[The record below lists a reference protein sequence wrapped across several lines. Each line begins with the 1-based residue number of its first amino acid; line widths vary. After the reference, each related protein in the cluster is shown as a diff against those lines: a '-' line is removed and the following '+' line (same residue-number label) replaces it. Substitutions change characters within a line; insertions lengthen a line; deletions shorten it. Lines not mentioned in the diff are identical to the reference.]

1 VLAGFPARNALRKVL
16 LVDLPRTEY
25 QDALRSQQAIIE
37 RKLLRGGP
45 DTLLLLEH
53 PPTITL
59 GKRGLDSH
67 VLMPRDQLKARGVA
81 FYNVDRGGGATYH
94 GPGQLVGY
102 PIFDLTNPRRRIR
115 DYVSM
120 LEETIIRTLANFGVS
135 GFRQD
140 GKVGVWTD
148 THDKIASI
156 GIRIRRGITSH
167 GFSLN
172 VDLEIDPQE
181 LIISCDMPDA
191 RMVSLNQISETPVSL
206 ELVKEAIAREL
217 SGVFDVWLERSSL
230 EMATA

>member
-1 VLAGFPARNALRKVL
+1 ML
-16 LVDLPRTEY
+16 LVDLPCTEY
-25 QDALRSQQAIIE
+25 RDALRSQQAIIE

-45 DTLLLLEH
+45 YTLLLLEH

-81 FYNVDRGGGATYH
+81 LYNVERGGGATYH

-102 PIFDLTNPRRRIR
+102 PILDLKNPRRRIR

-120 LEETIIRTLANFGVS
+120 LEETIIRTLEHFGAS
-135 GFRQD
+135 GFRQE
-140 GKVGVWTD
+140 GKVGVWTG

-156 GIRIRRGITSH
+156 CIRIRRGITSH

-172 VDLEIDPQE
+172 VDLDMDPQE

-191 RMVSLNQISETPVSL
+191 RMVSLNQLLETPVNL
-206 ELVKEAIAREL
+206 EWVKEAIAREF
-217 SGVFDVWLERSSL
+217 SVVFDVWLERSSL
-230 EMATA
+230 ERAIV

>member
-1 VLAGFPARNALRKVL
+1 ML

-25 QDALRSQQAIIE
+25 RDALRSQQAIIE

-81 FYNVDRGGGATYH
+81 LYNVDRGGGATYH

-102 PIFDLTNPRRRIR
+102 PILDLKNPRRRIR

-120 LEETIIRTLANFGVS
+120 LEETIIRTLEHFGAS
-135 GFRQD
+135 GFRQE
-140 GKVGVWTD
+140 GKVGVWTGAQ
-148 THDKIASI
+148 DKIASI

-172 VDLEIDPQE
+172 VDLDVDPQE
-181 LIISCDMPDA
+181 LIISCDMPEA
-191 RMVSLNQISETPVSL
+191 RMVSLNQLLETPVNL
-206 ELVKEAIAREL
+206 EWVKEAIAREF
-217 SGVFDVWLERSSL
+217 SVIFDVWLERSSL
-230 EMATA
+230 ERALA

>member
-1 VLAGFPARNALRKVL
+1 ML
-16 LVDLPRTEY
+16 LVDLPCTEY
-25 QDALRSQQAIIE
+25 RDALRSQQAIIE

-81 FYNVDRGGGATYH
+81 LYNVDRGGGATYH

-102 PIFDLTNPRRRIR
+102 PILDLKNPRRRIR

-120 LEETIIRTLANFGVS
+120 LEETIIRTMEHFGAS
-135 GFRQD
+135 GFRQE
-140 GKVGVWTD
+140 GKVGVWTG

-172 VDLEIDPQE
+172 VDLDMDPQE

-191 RMVSLNQISETPVSL
+191 RMVSLNQLLETPVNL
-206 ELVKEAIAREL
+206 EWVKEAIAREF
-217 SGVFDVWLERSSL
+217 SVVFNVWLERSSL
-230 EMATA
+230 ERALA

>member
-1 VLAGFPARNALRKVL
+1 LAAFPARNALKKVL

-25 QDALRSQQAIIE
+25 RDALRSQQAIIE

-45 DTLLLLEH
+45 DILVLLEH

-81 FYNVDRGGGATYH
+81 LYNVDRGGGATYH

-102 PIFDLTNPRRRIR
+102 PILDLKNPRRRVR

-120 LEETIIRTLANFGVS
+120 LEETIIRTLEHFGVS
-135 GFRQD
+135 GFRQE
-140 GKVGVWTD
+140 GKVGVWTG
-148 THDKIASI
+148 THEKIASI

-172 VDLEIDPQE
+172 VDLDIDPGE

-191 RMVSLNQISETPVSL
+191 RMVSLNQLLESPVDLDS
-206 ELVKEAIAREL
+206 VKETLAREF

-230 EMATA
+230 ERAVA

>member
-1 VLAGFPARNALRKVL
+1 MKKVL

-25 QDALRSQQAIIE
+25 RDALRSQQAIIE

-81 FYNVDRGGGATYH
+81 LYNVDRGGGATYH

-102 PIFDLTNPRRRIR
+102 PILDLKNPRRRIR

-120 LEETIIRTLANFGVS
+120 LEETIIRTLEHFGAS
-135 GFRQD
+135 GFRQE
-140 GKVGVWTD
+140 GKVGVWTGAQ
-148 THDKIASI
+148 DKIASI

-172 VDLEIDPQE
+172 VDLDVDPQE
-181 LIISCDMPDA
+181 LIISCDMPEA
-191 RMVSLNQISETPVSL
+191 RMVSLNQLLETPVNL
-206 ELVKEAIAREL
+206 EWVKEAIAREF
-217 SGVFDVWLERSSL
+217 SVIFDVWLERSSL
-230 EMATA
+230 ERALA